1 MEDKTIYFLLCAYN
15 EAVGLPQLIGE
26 IDQLDIRNL
35 VILVVDDGS
44 NDGTA
49 DLLENIS
56 CTHTLMVVR
65 HEFNM
70 GLGCALHT
78 GLEVITKA
86 ARGQGD
92 CVVLT
97 MDADLT
103 HEVKNARLILER
115 TSYAP
120 VVIASRWLSD
130 SEQFGVPVFRR
141 IMSCAVNL
149 LMRIIF
155 PLPKVKDYTSGF
167 RAFNLELVE
176 KFVMRFGEM
185 PVSEKGFTATPEI
198 ILKLLLQGNAG
209 AEEVPMRLH
218 YQKKRTKTKMK
229 VLKTTIR
236 YFYFITEMIRFK
248 RHSKNFKEKCTSIRK
263 SRTI

>member
-1 MEDKTIYFLLCAYN
+1 
-15 EAVGLPQLIGE
+15 
-26 IDQLDIRNL
+26 
-35 VILVVDDGS
+35 
-44 NDGTA
+44 
-49 DLLENIS
+49 
-56 CTHTLMVVR
+56 MVVR

-70 GLGCALHT
+70 DLGCALHT
-78 GLEVITKA
+78 GLEVTTRA
-86 ARGQGD
+86 ARSQAN

-97 MDADLT
+97 MAADLT
-103 HEVKNARLILER
+103 REVKNARFILEH
-115 TSYAP
+115 TSCAP
-120 VVIASRWLSD
+120 VVIASRWMSD
-130 SEQFGVPVFRR
+130 QEQFGVPVFGR
-141 IMSCAVNL
+141 IMSYAVNL

-155 PLPKVKDYTSGF
+155 PLPKVKNYTSGF
-167 RAFNLELVE
+167 RSLNLELVE
-176 KFVMRFGEM
+176 EFVMRFGEM
-185 PVSEKGFTATPEI
+185 LVPEKGFTATPEI
-198 ILKLLLQGNAG
+198 ISKLPLQGNAG